1 MADTQ
6 VLGTCVF
13 GRAGSSP
20 ASRTQLQVRSYS
32 SYVAKKSAAKIKM
45 EAAEIKRAAAAR
57 REEKKLK
64 NINPATNDDVD
75 LDYYASVDQAWVEIG
90 LAAPARRALID
101 DGLFK
106 LSDLRKTSLAAVKE
120 LHGMGPNA
128 IRILIS
134 EMKKADLS
142 FRK

>member
-1 MADTQ
+1 M
-6 VLGTCVF
+6 
-13 GRAGSSP
+13 
-20 ASRTQLQVRSYS
+20 
-32 SYVAKKSAAKIKM
+32 AKKSAAKIKM
-45 EAAEIKRAAAAR
+45 EAAEVKRAAAAH
-57 REEKKLK
+57 REEMRSQKLS
-64 NINPATNDDVD
+64 AESQCAVTNGEVD
-75 LDYYASVDQAWVEIG
+75 LEYYASVDGAWVELG

-106 LSDLRKTSLAAVKE
+106 LSDLRKTSLAAVKD

>member
-1 MADTQ
+1 M
-6 VLGTCVF
+6 V
-13 GRAGSSP
+13 
-20 ASRTQLQVRSYS
+20 
-32 SYVAKKSAAKIKM
+32 KKSPAKIKK

-57 REEKKLK
+57 REEKKLQRL
-64 NINPATNDDVD
+64 NSHSQTDTSNSDID
-75 LDYYASVDQAWVEIG
+75 LDYYSSVDQAWVELG

-128 IRILIS
+128 IRILTTA
-134 EMKKADLS
+134 MKKADLS

>member
-1 MADTQ
+1 M
-6 VLGTCVF
+6 
-13 GRAGSSP
+13 
-20 ASRTQLQVRSYS
+20 
-32 SYVAKKSAAKIKM
+32 AKKSPAKIKK

-57 REEKKLK
+57 REEKKLQRL
-64 NINPATNDDVD
+64 NAPSEADSSNSDVD
-75 LDYYASVDQAWVEIG
+75 LDYYASVDQVWRELG
-90 LAAPARRALID
+90 LGAPARRALID

-128 IRILIS
+128 IRILTT
-134 EMKKADLS
+134 EMKKADLA

>member
-1 MADTQ
+1 M
-6 VLGTCVF
+6 
-13 GRAGSSP
+13 
-20 ASRTQLQVRSYS
+20 
-32 SYVAKKSAAKIKM
+32 AKKSVAKIKM

-57 REEKKLK
+57 REEKKQASE
-64 NINPATNDDVD
+64 IVVTNSSAD
-75 LDYYASVDQAWVEIG
+75 LDRYESLDGTWREIG

-101 DGLFK
+101 DGLFE
-106 LSDLRKTSLAAVKE
+106 LADLRKVSLAAVKE

-128 IRILIS
+128 IRILTT

>member
-1 MADTQ
+1 M
-6 VLGTCVF
+6 
-13 GRAGSSP
+13 
-20 ASRTQLQVRSYS
+20 
-32 SYVAKKSAAKIKM
+32 AKKSAAKIKM

-57 REEKKLK
+57 REAKKLRELTP
-64 NINPATNDDVD
+64 ISNDDID

-101 DGLFK
+101 DGMFK
-106 LSDLRKTSLAAVKE
+106 LSDLRKTSLAAVKD
-120 LHGMGPNA
+120 LHGIGPNA

>member
-1 MADTQ
+1 M
-6 VLGTCVF
+6 
-13 GRAGSSP
+13 
-20 ASRTQLQVRSYS
+20 
-32 SYVAKKSAAKIKM
+32 AKKSPAKIKK

-57 REEKKLK
+57 REEKKLQRL
-64 NINPATNDDVD
+64 NARSEADSSQGDVD
-75 LDYYASVDQAWVEIG
+75 LDYYASVDQVWRELG

-106 LSDLRKTSLAAVKE
+106 LSDLRKTSLAAIKE

-128 IRILIS
+128 IRVLTI

>member
-1 MADTQ
+1 M
-6 VLGTCVF
+6 
-13 GRAGSSP
+13 
-20 ASRTQLQVRSYS
+20 
-32 SYVAKKSAAKIKM
+32 AKKSPAKIKM

-57 REEKKLK
+57 RDEKKSQK
-64 NINPATNDDVD
+64 ISAHSQCAVANGEVD
-75 LDYYASVDQAWVEIG
+75 LEYYASVDGAWVEIG

-101 DGLFK
+101 DGFFK
-106 LSDLRKTSLAAVKE
+106 LSDLRKTSLAAVKD

>member
-1 MADTQ
+1 M
-6 VLGTCVF
+6 
-13 GRAGSSP
+13 
-20 ASRTQLQVRSYS
+20 
-32 SYVAKKSAAKIKM
+32 AKKSAAKIKM
-45 EAAEIKRAAAAR
+45 EAAEIRRAAAAR
-57 REEKKLK
+57 REKKK
-64 NINPATNDDVD
+64 VANILPVTNEDID
-75 LDYYASVDQAWVEIG
+75 LDYYALVEQEWVEIG
-90 LAAPARRALID
+90 LGAPARRALID

-120 LHGMGPNA
+120 LHGMGPNS

>member
-1 MADTQ
+1 M
-6 VLGTCVF
+6 
-13 GRAGSSP
+13 
-20 ASRTQLQVRSYS
+20 
-32 SYVAKKSAAKIKM
+32 AKKSPAKIKK

-57 REEKKLK
+57 REEKKSR
-64 NINPATNDDVD
+64 NIRDVTNGDVD
-75 LDYYASVDQAWVEIG
+75 LDYYASVDQVWVELG
-90 LAAPARRALID
+90 LAAPARRALVD

-128 IRILIS
+128 IRILVS
-134 EMKKADLS
+134 EMKKADLA

>member
-1 MADTQ
+1 M
-6 VLGTCVF
+6 
-13 GRAGSSP
+13 
-20 ASRTQLQVRSYS
+20 
-32 SYVAKKSAAKIKM
+32 AKKSPAKIKK

-57 REEKKLK
+57 REEKKLQRS
-64 NINPATNDDVD
+64 NLQSHAETSNSDID
-75 LDYYASVDQAWVEIG
+75 LDYYTSLDQAWVELG
-90 LAAPARRALID
+90 LSAPARRALID

-106 LSDLRKTSLAAVKE
+106 LSDLRKTSLAAVKD

-134 EMKKADLS
+134 EMNKADLS

>member
-1 MADTQ
+1 M
-6 VLGTCVF
+6 
-13 GRAGSSP
+13 
-20 ASRTQLQVRSYS
+20 
-32 SYVAKKSAAKIKM
+32 AKKSPAKIKM
-45 EAAEIKRAAAAR
+45 EAAEIKRAAALR
-57 REEKKLK
+57 REEKKLR
-64 NINPATNDDVD
+64 NTTPVSNGDVD
-75 LDYYASVDQAWVEIG
+75 LDYYASVDGAWVEIG

-101 DGLFK
+101 DGMFK
-106 LSDLRKTSLAAVKE
+106 LSDLRKTSLDAVKE

>member
-1 MADTQ
+1 M
-6 VLGTCVF
+6 
-13 GRAGSSP
+13 
-20 ASRTQLQVRSYS
+20 
-32 SYVAKKSAAKIKM
+32 AKKSAAKIKM

-64 NINPATNDDVD
+64 NTIPVSNDDVD

-128 IRILIS
+128 IRILIG

>member
-1 MADTQ
+1 M
-6 VLGTCVF
+6 
-13 GRAGSSP
+13 
-20 ASRTQLQVRSYS
+20 
-32 SYVAKKSAAKIKM
+32 AKKSPAKIKK
-45 EAAEIKRAAAAR
+45 EAAEIKRAAMAR
-57 REEKKLK
+57 REEKKSR
-64 NINPATNDDVD
+64 NICDVANGDVD
-75 LDYYASVDQAWVEIG
+75 LDYYASVDQVWVELG
-90 LAAPARRALID
+90 LAAPARRALVD

-128 IRILIS
+128 IRILVS

>member
-1 MADTQ
+1 M
-6 VLGTCVF
+6 
-13 GRAGSSP
+13 
-20 ASRTQLQVRSYS
+20 
-32 SYVAKKSAAKIKM
+32 AKKSPAKIKK

-57 REEKKLK
+57 REEKKLQK
-64 NINPATNDDVD
+64 LNAPSEADSSNSDVD
-75 LDYYASVDQAWVEIG
+75 LDYYASVDQVWRELG

-128 IRILIS
+128 IRILIA